1 MNRRYKVKHYRS
13 RIYNPIRGKI
23 IKILLAVLAAAVLF
37 TVGWFAYEPIMQ
49 AVNEKNK
56 EIIEDEPIP
65 PKPQEPAYEPPVEEF
80 LEKQTLAVTVPE
92 EALYS
97 ALDYYDFLKS
107 LDKETTAIVI
117 DMKTQKGTVTYV
129 SDHISVANAGA
140 VHENAVD
147 LEGRIKTAR
156 KLGFDVIARIYAFE
170 DSTTPYN
177 ASDMAIRYESEEGV
191 LWLDDSVDNG
201 GKPWLNPYS
210 DTAQKYI
217 LDIVYDAID
226 MEVDAILLEGLRFPE
241 NEGMDYAYFGVGA
254 EEKTHGEV
262 ISQFTQRVYSTAV
275 LTETDVIIGYD
286 SFAAITGSDIYG
298 GDPLSFSGDGF
309 APYININDYIGEKI
323 NDDFNFKK
331 LPEDITEVFDK
342 IYDSLGDVSSL
353 NMLPVIS
360 CEGFS
365 KADMAG
371 IWNRI
376 EERGTVGYI
385 IIYDEPYFTGIPEE
399 PEENPEETP
408 GTTTP
413 AVPNVPAAPQQPQ
426 PQPQPQPQQPEVQP
440 EEQPPETTLEGDN
453 TENDENETPGV
464 IVKDYEGQEE

>member
-1 MNRRYKVKHYRS
+1 MSRNYKIKHYRS
-13 RIYNPIRGKI
+13 RIYNPVRGKI
-23 IKILLAVLAAAVLF
+23 IRILLGVLAVAVLF

-65 PKPQEPAYEPPVEEF
+65 VKPQEPAYEPPVEEF

-107 LDKETTAIVI
+107 LDEETTAIVI
-117 DMKTQKGTVTYV
+117 DMKTQHGTVTYR
-129 SDHISVANAGA
+129 SSHISVINAGA
-140 VHENAVD
+140 THEEAVD
-147 LEGRIKTAR
+147 LDNRIKTAR
-156 KLGFDVIARIYAFE
+156 KLGFDIIARIYAFE

-177 ASDMAIRYESEEGV
+177 ATDMAIRYESEDGV

-226 MEVDAILLEGLRFPE
+226 MEVDAVLLEGLRFPE
-241 NEGMDYAYFGVGA
+241 DEGMDYAYFGVGA
-254 EEKTHGEV
+254 EEKSRGEV
-262 ISQFTQRVYSTAV
+262 LSQFTQRVYSSAV
-275 LTETDVIIGYD
+275 LTDTDIIIGYD
-286 SFAAITGSDIYG
+286 SFEYITGSDIYG
-298 GDPLSFSGDGF
+298 ENVLSFSGDGF
-309 APYININDYIGEKI
+309 APYININDYIGKKI
-323 NDDFNFKK
+323 NDDFNFRKM
-331 LPEDITEVFDK
+331 PEDITEVFDK
-342 IYDSLGDVSSL
+342 IYASLGDVSAF

-365 KADMAG
+365 KAEMSG

-376 EERGTVGYI
+376 EELGTVGHV
-385 IIYDEPYFTGIPEE
+385 IIYNEAYFTGVPEEPVIPEE
-399 PEENPEETP
+399 NQ
-408 GTTTP
+408 GTVAP
-413 AVPNVPAAPQQPQ
+413 VVPNVPAK
-426 PQPQPQPQQPEVQP
+426 PQPQQPQVPETQP
-440 EEQPPETTLEGDN
+440 EQQPEAGLVGDN
-453 TENDENETPGV
+453 SDGDQNSNPGV
-464 IVKDYEGQEE
+464 VVKDYEGYQG